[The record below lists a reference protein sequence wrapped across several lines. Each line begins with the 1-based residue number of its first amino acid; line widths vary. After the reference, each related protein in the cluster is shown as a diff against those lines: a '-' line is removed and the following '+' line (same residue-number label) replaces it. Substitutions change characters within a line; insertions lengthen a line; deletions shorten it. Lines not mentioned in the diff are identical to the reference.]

1 MLGRHCAILSVSP
14 YVDDYEPRTGRKWYA
29 TQADGHTADLSPYA
43 MFTAS
48 DPRAARSGH
57 VDEIEPWIDVAS
69 GLKLM
74 ASRQDRGEY
83 GLNEDQT

>member
-1 MLGRHCAILSVSP
+1 
-14 YVDDYEPRTGRKWYA
+14 
-29 TQADGHTADLSPYA
+29 

-48 DPRAARSGH
+48 DTHAAPSGIA
-57 VDEIEPWIDVAS
+57 DEIEPWIDVAS
-69 GLKLM
+69 GLKSM